1 MTNNSPRKI
10 IVMDDEPLVLSG
22 VSMLLESLGHIVDQ
36 ATHGAEVL
44 EKINGGS
51 VFDLALLDL
60 TVRQGLG
67 ADQIVGPL
75 RELAPQMRLI
85 VTSGFDSDGILADC
99 QAHGFDGSLPKPFT
113 LADLR
118 AAIQPFFED

>member
-1 MTNNSPRKI
+1 MTDSTPRKI

-22 VSMLLESLGHIVDQ
+22 VSMLLESIGHNVDQ
-36 ATHGAEVL
+36 AAHGEEVL
-44 EKINGGS
+44 EKVKGGHTY
-51 VFDLALLDL
+51 DLALLDL

-75 RELAPQMRLI
+75 REMAPRMRLV
-85 VTSGFDSDGILADC
+85 VTSGFDGDDILSNYE
-99 QAHGFDGSLPKPFT
+99 AHGFDGSLPKPFT

-118 AAIQPFFED
+118 TTIQPLFED